1 MKNNG
6 YSASKRFIARNGYA
20 VSATDPRK
28 VVPHGQ
34 MLYGSVVP
42 ESNRIFFPRK
52 ATDELFLSVVGV
64 EKVED

>member
-6 YSASKRFIARNGYA
+6 YSASKRLIARNGYA
-20 VSATDPRK
+20 ISATDPRK

-34 MLYGSVVP
+34 MLHGSVVP
-42 ESNRIFFPRK
+42 ECNRIFFPRK
-52 ATDELFLSVVGV
+52 ATNELLLSVVGV